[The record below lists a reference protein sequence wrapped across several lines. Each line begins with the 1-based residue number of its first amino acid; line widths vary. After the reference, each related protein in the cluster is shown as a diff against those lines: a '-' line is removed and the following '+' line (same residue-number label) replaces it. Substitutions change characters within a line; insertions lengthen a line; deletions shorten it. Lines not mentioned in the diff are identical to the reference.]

1 MSAIVTEKFRMHNAK
16 QFKESFNET
25 GASGSES
32 LDSNYYL
39 FIGKNNSYIDGD
51 NYGVVNSVSDS
62 VPPIPQDDV
71 SRESYNWDAMLAAK
85 RITESDVTFVT
96 PRRNWANNTIYDMYQ
111 HDVRPPSGLDTVGN
125 PSTSGE
131 TALWT
136 STYFFITSE
145 YKVYK
150 VLDNKG
156 GIPYDGAE
164 PSSTSNTPFVQGG
177 YYLKYMFTLSVNQ
190 IDKFLTTTFIP
201 VTTDTTV
208 SNAAVAGNIE
218 VLRVTGG
225 NGYSDGTYY
234 SPINGDGIG
243 SNILSA
249 TGDGTTTVYTISNN
263 IASDDLISIFVNNIK
278 VYNWTRSGTTVTFSS
293 APSSGQTVVIKY
305 SCAIAK
311 IVVSG
316 SSIQAFSSGSST
328 NTDIHAAGTGYTYGF
343 VDLTNVY
350 SDSALSSTTTINP
363 SGSGTDGKV
372 EPIIPP
378 RGGHGKDAIDELGAH
393 FVMVNAKLLQS
404 EGDDITVANDFRQLG
419 IMVDP
424 FNYGTT
430 TVATETTRRQ
440 TYALYIGS
448 PSSTNFIP
456 DEQITQITTGA
467 VGRVVEWDS
476 VNNVLYYV
484 QEKHPTYGT
493 SNSSGTVNK
502 YVAFSGANQ
511 ITGATSN
518 AQGTPSDP
526 PDPQGGTANTVTLA
540 GGNTIT
546 FSATGYAN
554 PELQPDSGDIL
565 YIENRRPISRAA
577 DQTEDVKI
585 TIEF

>member
-25 GASGSES
+25 GASGSEA

-51 NYGVVNSVSDS
+51 NYGVANSVSDS
-62 VPPIPQDDV
+62 VPPVPQDDV
-71 SRESYNWDAMLAAK
+71 TRESYNWDSMLAAK
-85 RITESDVTFVT
+85 RITESDVTFVA
-96 PRRNWANNTIYDMYQ
+96 PRRNWTNNTTYDMYQ
-111 HDVRPPSGLDTVGN
+111 HDVRPPSGLDTTGN

-131 TALWT
+131 TALWS

-150 VLDNKG
+150 VLDNNG
-156 GIPYDGAE
+156 GTAYSGAE

-225 NGYSDGTYY
+225 TGYTNGTYY
-234 SPINGDGIG
+234 SPINGDG
-243 SNILSA
+243 SN
-249 TGDGTTTVYTISNN
+249 GV
-263 IASDDLISIFVNNIK
+263 
-278 VYNWTRSGTTVTFSS
+278 
-293 APSSGQTVVIKY
+293 
-305 SCAIAK
+305 AK

-343 VDLTNVY
+343 VDLSNVY
-350 SDSALSSTTTINP
+350 SDSALSSTTTI
-363 SGSGTDGKV
+363 GSGTNGKV

-456 DEQITQITTGA
+456 DEQITQATTGA

-511 ITGATSN
+511 ITGASSN
-518 AQGTPSDP
+518 AQGTPSDVP
-526 PDPQGGTANTVTLA
+526 GDANTVTLA

-554 PELQPDSGDIL
+554 PELQPDSGNIL